1 MLGKQFKRQFR
12 SSAGKRR
19 FVQFI
24 ESLQD
29 RRLFSASG
37 IVVEPNL
44 TASPLVTS
52 SVPFGYTPAQ
62 IKAAYGFASSPTA
75 GAGETI
81 AIIDAYNDPNI
92 PADLAVFDK
101 QFGLAAPPSLKVA
114 SETGSTSRL
123 PAANSSWDVEISLD
137 VEWAHAI
144 APDAN
149 ILLVEANSSSL
160 GDLLSAVSYA
170 KTVAGVAT
178 ISMSWGGGE
187 FRGES
192 AYDSVF
198 TTPAGHQGITFVA
211 ASGDE
216 GSRYGPEWPA
226 TSPNV
231 LSVGG
236 TTLNLTGS
244 GAYSSETTWNDSTGG
259 ISTLESEPSYQRDAQ
274 STGRRTTPDVS
285 LDANPATG
293 VAVYDSVPNGGTS
306 GWYEVGGTSAGAP
319 QWAALIAIA
328 DSARGASLDGA
339 TQTIPALYSI
349 YANSSTYAQD
359 FNDITSGSSGLYSAA
374 KGYDL
379 VTGLGTPKAS
389 ALISTLSHVSTTTP
403 APAAIASA
411 ATRAT
416 ASAAVIASAT
426 GSFAGVNYHGFE
438 APVDGIH
445 WAIPSSSIEEPVV
458 SAEAQNDSSA
468 PDAFVAF
475 AAHSS
480 DVTAPSCISA
490 TTAALDPLNVS
501 PMDPWDTFVSE
512 TLPGQS
518 QQATDIYPMT
528 LSVPADVISPPTDTA
543 AASDTEP
550 HPQTATISTATGRL
564 DNVARHAFSTT
575 AVPPAPRAVHL
586 GEVLTAIASGIAV
599 TALLIKQREPQN
611 DRIVAGFI
619 YNLGR

>member
-1 MLGKQFKRQFR
+1 MPGKQFKRQFR

-24 ESLQD
+24 ERLQD
-29 RRLFSASG
+29 RRLLSASN
-37 IVVEPNL
+37 VLVEPNL
-44 TASPLVTS
+44 TATS
-52 SVPFGYTPAQ
+52 LAPSGYTPAQ
-62 IKAAYGFASSPTA
+62 IQAAYGFSPSSTA

-92 PADLAVFDK
+92 SADLAVFDK
-101 QFGLAAPPSLKVA
+101 QFGLAAPPSLKIT

-123 PAANSSWDVEISLD
+123 PSTNASWDVEISLD

-170 KTVAGVAT
+170 KTVASVAT
-178 ISMSWGGGE
+178 ISMSWGGSE

-226 TSPNV
+226 SSPNV

-236 TTLNLTGS
+236 TTLNLASS

-259 ISTLESEPSYQRDAQ
+259 ISALESEPSYQRDAQ
-274 STGRRTTPDVS
+274 STGKRTTPDVS

-293 VAVYDSVPNGGTS
+293 VAVYDSVPTGGTS

-319 QWAALIAIA
+319 QWAALIAVA

-349 YANSSTYAQD
+349 YANSSTFAQN
-359 FNDITSGSSGLYSAA
+359 FNDITSGSSSGLYGATR
-374 KGYDL
+374 GYDL

-389 ALISTLSHVSTTTP
+389 AMIATLAHVSTTTSTT
-403 APAAIASA
+403 AAIAT
-411 ATRAT
+411 ATSHAT
-416 ASAAVIASAT
+416 ANAAVLASAT
-426 GSFAGVNYHGFE
+426 GSFAGVNYHGFD

-445 WAIPSSSIEEPVV
+445 WAIPSSPVAEPVV
-458 SAEAQNDSSA
+458 FAETQEGSYAQDGFA
-468 PDAFVAF
+468 AF
-475 AAHSS
+475 AAHPGAASAS
-480 DVTAPSCISA
+480 PSVPAATATPD
-490 TTAALDPLNVS
+490 TLNVS
-501 PMDPWDTFVSE
+501 SIASWDAFASAVLTS
-512 TLPGQS
+512 QS
-518 QQATDIYPMT
+518 QQAADVYPMP
-528 LSVPADVISPPTDTA
+528 LPVPADLISPPTDIAGSTDTESPQQNATIPNISGRPAGLASGPFSATA
-543 AASDTEP
+543 APSA
-550 HPQTATISTATGRL
+550 H
-564 DNVARHAFSTT
+564 H
-575 AVPPAPRAVHL
+575 AVHL
-586 GEVLTAIASGIAV
+586 GQVLTAVVGGIAV
-599 TALLIKQREPQN
+599 AALLIKQREPQN
-611 DRIVAGFI
+611 DQAVAGFI